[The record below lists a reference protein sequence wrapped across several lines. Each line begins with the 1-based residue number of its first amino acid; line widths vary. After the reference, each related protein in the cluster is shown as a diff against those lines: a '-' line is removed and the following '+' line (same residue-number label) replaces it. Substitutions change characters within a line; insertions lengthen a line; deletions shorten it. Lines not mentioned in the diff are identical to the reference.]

1 MTSLWLDHTRCA
13 YWIDEC
19 RADNIRI
26 KRAAHRHHLFSGNN
40 KMIVFQSILLT
51 NETSLNA
58 GEPKQNRIDSRFLR
72 IFGSLGFAKVW
83 DSLISMYTQL
93 HCNMST
99 FGLCT
104 LVRML
109 TSCSLNFGSIWICDC
124 VCDFIRAVHST
135 IFFLSRIVNLL
146 LSGRVYIWLLSV
158 SHHRREESEV
168 FEWTTHTYV
177 PTTKQ
182 QRKKKFGASEPSSF
196 IWADFDALC
205 GFSLVL
211 LHGLISLL
219 FIADAELWFVNSSC
233 NDMASCFCIALL
245 YVRWYFCHP
254 FFVPCSRS
262 VSVCVPFTP
271 APSLSIHCTV
281 GCTTVENVHVNH
293 YDSTNIKL
301 DYVVHS

>member
-1 MTSLWLDHTRCA
+1 MCAILYARCA
-13 YWIDEC
+13 FNHIFLVQNCKFVVERPSIYMAAIC
-19 RADNIRI
+19 FTSP
-26 KRAAHRHHLFSGNN
+26 KRGVWGPPPHTYTRTNN
-40 KMIVFQSILLT
+40 K
-51 NETSLNA
+51 
-58 GEPKQNRIDSRFLR
+58 
-72 IFGSLGFAKVW
+72 
-83 DSLISMYTQL
+83 
-93 HCNMST
+93 
-99 FGLCT
+99 
-104 LVRML
+104 
-109 TSCSLNFGSIWICDC
+109 
-124 VCDFIRAVHST
+124 
-135 IFFLSRIVNLL
+135 
-146 LSGRVYIWLLSV
+146 
-158 SHHRREESEV
+158 
-168 FEWTTHTYV
+168 TTE
-177 PTTKQ
+177 
-182 QRKKKFGASEPSSF
+182 KKKFGASEPSSF

-233 NDMASCFCIALL
+233 NDIASCFCIALL